1 MVCHPLPLDRNMVFE
16 IAHCPSTD
24 WELGGVLPPACG
36 WKPLTLCK
44 AGDVVLTNNMN
55 PVGVAFF
62 NFGTGKPM
70 AARKYVHIGERD
82 GIYHFTA
89 RNKRNKDIIVRQAG
103 IVAVTIVVKGRKLQ
117 AMSMSGNIVFEY
129 EASLEESVR
138 LYDFRQKCIS
148 PSSRRTRRH

>member
-1 MVCHPLPLDRNMVFE
+1 MCYLLLIRAHSCTVLAYSQHQLAHMADAPMVCHPLPLDRNMVFE

-89 RNKRNKDIIVRQAG
+89 RN
-103 IVAVTIVVKGRKLQ
+103 
-117 AMSMSGNIVFEY
+117 
-129 EASLEESVR
+129 
-138 LYDFRQKCIS
+138 
-148 PSSRRTRRH
+148 